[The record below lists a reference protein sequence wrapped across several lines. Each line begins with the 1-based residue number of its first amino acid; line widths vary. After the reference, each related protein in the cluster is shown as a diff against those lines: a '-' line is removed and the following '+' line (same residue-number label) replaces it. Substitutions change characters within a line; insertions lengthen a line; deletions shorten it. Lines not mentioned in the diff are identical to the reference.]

1 MRDCC
6 HSSRLLSKWLSESR
20 PGWGRGT
27 LRFGDVMVMDDYSR
41 FALTSASF
49 IEVIHGLEG
58 PDPLTLQSNADNT
71 HEHDQRCYQ
80 SCRGCTDKIRSHA
93 HK

>member
-1 MRDCC
+1 MWAADA
-6 HSSRLLSKWLSESR
+6 SYSKVI
-20 PGWGRGT
+20 GRVC
-27 LRFGDVMVMDDYSR
+27 FYVVMVMDDYSR

-80 SCRGCTDKIRSHA
+80 GCRGCTYKIRSHA